1 MNLSQLKPPKGQKHK
16 NQRIGQGM
24 GSGRGKY
31 SGRGAKGAK
40 SISGYSRMRGFEGGQ
55 MPLHR
60 RLPKRGFTNIFRKEF
75 AIANLGDLHLLQ
87 GDSFDPGKL
96 LELGV
101 IRKLKDGLKI
111 LGSGELKRA
120 IHVKAH
126 LFSQSA
132 LDKIKAAGGTAE
144 VIPGVKLNAKKGP
157 SFKPKAAA
165 PKPVA
170 PKKDVETP
178 AADAPEAGAVK
189 KPGAKKEKV
198 APEKSG
204 DKGAEKTTKPKQ
216 AKPSGK
222 KEEK

>member
-24 GSGRGKY
+24 GSGRGKF

-75 AIANLGDLHLLQ
+75 AIVNLGTLDRIE

-96 LELGV
+96 LELGL
-101 IRKLKDGLKI
+101 ITKIKDGLKI

-120 IHVKAH
+120 IHIKAH

-132 LDKIKAAGGTAE
+132 LDKIKSAGGTAE
-144 VIPGVKLNAKKGP
+144 VIPGVKRAETKAP
-157 SFKPKAAA
+157 APVRIRTPKAAPQA
-165 PKPVA
+165 
-170 PKKDVETP
+170 E
-178 AADAPEAGAVK
+178 APEAGVAPASKEEK
-189 KPGAKKEKV
+189 KPK
-198 APEKSG
+198 KSG
-204 DKGAEKTTKPKQ
+204 AEKGAEKTSKPKQ
-216 AKPSGK
+216 VKPGK